1 MFQNIDHSITNRTN
15 WMEEINISRFNVT
28 EFFFLTILMSGMD
41 GLLNLFLFLLKLKK
55 KPCIE
60 FFLEDQ

>member
-55 KPCIE
+55 KAMY
-60 FFLEDQ
+60 